1 MKNIKYILTAVTLI
15 FSLGSCNEEQ
25 WLEEVP
31 FSFYSPE
38 NSYTTPEQIDI
49 AVVQLYD
56 NVNYMLFG
64 TAHNLAF
71 VFQYTT
77 DIGYDA
83 IAPTHEINSW
93 SDKVTPENDRI
104 EGIWNNYYKI
114 VANANVI
121 LSRIQEIEY
130 DSEEERN
137 SKIAEAK
144 FFRAFAYRGLGIL
157 FGGVPLVLDE
167 INTPKRD
174 FSRATRDQ
182 IFQQVITDLTDAVGD
197 LPEANEVSQDGRIS
211 KGAAYHLL
219 AEAYIITQQYDD
231 AITAATEVIDDPNYS
246 LMTSRFGTRSGE
258 PGDVYWDLFR
268 RGNQNR
274 GTGNT
279 EAIWV
284 AQYEYLT
291 PGGGYDDNIP
301 RFIVPLYWQL
311 KDNDGENVFIGP
323 MNHLGG
329 RGIGWWA
336 ASDYMLN
343 GVWVNSNNDI
353 RNSEYNIIRD
363 AVVNNPSSAYYG
375 QMMVASGAISN
386 FSDPLKRWWSA
397 IFAKTAPIGNFPDE
411 LIADPVTGL
420 TTSGANHSY
429 RDHYLMRLA
438 ETYLLRAEAHLL
450 NGSPDLA
457 ADDINMVRARSNADP
472 VLAGDVDLDYILDE
486 RARELFNEELR
497 LQTIMR
503 MGVNVERIRTYNPM
517 HNGQYANHVI
527 NDTQTLLPIPN
538 SEIEKNTEV
547 QLLQNDGY

>member
-64 TAHNLAF
+64 TAHTLAF

-130 DSEEERN
+130 DSEDERN
-137 SKIAEAK
+137 AKIAETK

-182 IFQQVITDLTDAVGD
+182 IFQQVITDLTDAVED
-197 LPEANEVSQDGRIS
+197 LPEANGVSQDGRIS

-231 AITAATEVIDDPNYS
+231 AIAAATEVIDDPNYA

-274 GTGNT
+274 GVGNT

-311 KDNDGENVFIGP
+311 KDNDGENVFLGP

-397 IFAKTAPIGNFPDE
+397 IFAKTAPIGNFPNE

-457 ADDINMVRARSNADP
+457 ADDINVVRARSNADP

-547 QLLQNDGY
+547 KLLQNDGY

>member
-1 MKNIKYILTAVTLI
+1 MTLI
-15 FSLGSCNEEQ
+15 FSLGSCNEEN

-64 TAHNLAF
+64 TAHTLAF

-121 LSRIQEIEY
+121 LSRIQELDY
-130 DSEEERN
+130 DSEDERN
-137 SKIAEAK
+137 AKIAETK

-157 FGGVPLVLDE
+157 FGGVPLILEE

-174 FSRATRDQ
+174 FTRATRDQ
-182 IFQQVITDLTDAVGD
+182 IFQQVITDLTEAVED

-219 AEAYIITQQYDD
+219 TEAYINTQQYDD
-231 AITAATEVIDDPNYS
+231 AIAAATEVIDDPNYA

-323 MNHLGG
+323 MNQLGG

-363 AVVNNPSSAYYG
+363 AEVNNPTSAYYG

-397 IFAKTAPIGNFPDE
+397 IFAKTAPIGNFPNE

-457 ADDINMVRARSNADP
+457 ADDINVVRARSNADP
-472 VLAGDVDLDYILDE
+472 VLEGDVDLDYILDE

>member
-137 SKIAEAK
+137 AKIAEAK

-231 AITAATEVIDDPNYS
+231 AIAAATEVIDDPNYA

-274 GTGNT
+274 GVGNT

-397 IFAKTAPIGNFPDE
+397 IFAKTAPIGNFPNE

-429 RDHYLMRLA
+429 RDHYFMRLA

-457 ADDINMVRARSNADP
+457 ADDINVVRSRSNADP